1 MNITL
6 PDGSV
11 RELKTGSTGF
21 DLAMDIGPG
30 LAKAA
35 IAVNVNGDQK
45 DLSDPINKDSEV
57 SIITIDSSEGLE
69 IMRHTLTA
77 QVLARAVKNLY
88 PDSKLAIGP
97 TITDGFYYDFEF
109 KKPISPDDLP
119 KIEKEM
125 KKIIDLKSSITKS
138 LHSRDDAVNIFKENA
153 ESYKESIIEESDQ
166 VDNFQLYYQDDKEFV
181 DLCRGPHL
189 PSLKHIGS
197 FKLTKLAGAYWKGDS
212 KNKMLTRIYGTAW
225 KNDKDLNAHLHSIEE
240 AEKRDHRKLGKE
252 MKLFHFQEEAPGMVF
267 WHPNGWTIYR
277 LLQDFIR
284 NKLQEYDYQ
293 EINTPQVVDRKLW
306 EASGHWDK
314 YRENMFITEIDE
326 EHANEK
332 RTNALKPMNC
342 PCHVQVYNQGL
353 KSYRDLPLRYAEF
366 GSCHRYEAS
375 GTMHGLMRVRG
386 FTQDDGHIFCTEE
399 QIESE
404 TKLFIELLSDIYKDL
419 GFDKFDIKL
428 STRPETRVGSDEVWD
443 KAENALES
451 AIKKLDLPYKVEE
464 GDGAFYG
471 PKLDFVLT
479 DAIGREWQCG
489 TFQADFNLPDRLD
502 AEFVG
507 EDGQKHIPVMIHRAV
522 LGSFE
527 RFIGVLIENY
537 SGKLPFWL
545 APIQVAVAT
554 IISDVDDYAKEIID
568 ALEKA
573 GIRCH
578 SDLRNE
584 KISYKVR
591 EHSAAKVPVII
602 ALGAREKES
611 KTVSIR
617 RIGSDKTE
625 TMDFE
630 EALKV
635 LSDQNSNPHQI
646 DS

>member
-11 RELKTGSTGF
+11 RDLKPGSTGQ
-21 DLAMDIGPG
+21 DLANDIGPG

-35 IAVNVNGDQK
+35 IAVSVNGIQK
-45 DLSDPINKDSEV
+45 DLSDPINEDSEV
-57 SIITIDSSEGLE
+57 SIITLDSEDGLE

-77 QVLARAVKNLY
+77 QVLARAVQNLY
-88 PDSKLAIGP
+88 PGTKLAIGP
-97 TITDGFYYDFEF
+97 TIKDGFYYDFEF
-109 KKPISPDDLP
+109 KKPISTDDLER
-119 KIEKEM
+119 IEKEM
-125 KKIIDLKSSITKS
+125 TKIINSKSSITKKLYS
-138 LHSRDDAVNIFKENA
+138 KKDAKAVFKSKKET
-153 ESYKESIIEESDQ
+153 YKESIIEESDQ
-166 VDNFQLYYQDDKEFV
+166 ADDFQLYYQDDNEFV

-225 KNDKDLNAHLHSIEE
+225 KNDKDLKAYLHSLEE

-252 MKLFHFQEEAPGMVF
+252 MSLFHFQEEAPGMVF

-277 LLQDFIR
+277 LLEDFIR
-284 NKLQEYDYQ
+284 EKLSDYGYQ
-293 EINTPQVVDRKLW
+293 EIRTPQVVDRKLW

-353 KSYRDLPLRYAEF
+353 KSYRDLPLRFAEF

-404 TKLFIELLSDIYKDL
+404 TKLFIELLSNIYKDL
-419 GFDKFDIKL
+419 GFDSFDIKL
-428 STRPETRVGSDEVWD
+428 STRPEVRVGSDEVWD
-443 KAENALES
+443 KAEQALES
-451 AIKKLDLPYKVEE
+451 AIKKLDLPYTLEE

-489 TFQADFNLPDRLD
+489 TFQADFNLPERLE
-502 AEFVG
+502 AEYVG
-507 EDGQKHIPVMIHRAV
+507 EDGKKHIPVMIHRAV

-545 APIQVAVAT
+545 APVQVVVASIT
-554 IISDVDDYAKEIID
+554 SDVDDYAEKVAL
-568 ALEKA
+568 ALEEK
-573 GIRCH
+573 GIRC
-578 SDLRNE
+578 SLDLRNE

-591 EHSAAKVPVII
+591 EHSSTKTPVIM
-602 ALGAREKES
+602 ALGKREQES
-611 KTVSIR
+611 NSVSVR
-617 RIGSDKTE
+617 RIGSNNNE
-625 TMDFE
+625 SISLE
-630 EALKV
+630 QALKD
-635 LSDQNSNPHQI
+635 LSIENSKRH
-646 DS
+646 

>member
-1 MNITL
+1 MKITL
-6 PDGSV
+6 PDGSI
-11 RELKTGSTGF
+11 RELPDGSSGLN
-21 DLAMDIGPG
+21 LASDIGPG

-35 IAVNVNGDQK
+35 IAVKVNGVQK
-45 DLSDPINKDSEV
+45 DLSDSIEHDSEV
-57 SIITIDSSEGLE
+57 SIITIDSEEGLE

-88 PDSKLAIGP
+88 PESKLAIGP
-97 TITDGFYYDFEF
+97 TIADGFYYDFDF
-109 KKPISPDDLP
+109 KKAISPDDLTS
-119 KIEKEM
+119 IENEM
-125 KKIIDLKSSITKS
+125 RKIISNGSLITKT
-138 LHSRDDAVNIFKENA
+138 LHSKAEAIGIFKA
-153 ESYKESIIEESDQ
+153 EGETYKESIIEESEQ
-166 VDNFQLYYQDDKEFV
+166 SDNFQLYSQDNNDFV

-189 PSLKHIGS
+189 PSLKYIGA
-197 FKLTKLAGAYWKGDS
+197 FKLTKLAGAYWKGNS
-212 KNKMLTRIYGTAW
+212 NNKMLTRIYGTAW
-225 KNDKDLNAHLHSIEE
+225 KNEKELNAYLLRIEE
-240 AEKRDHRKLGKE
+240 AEKRDHRKIGKE
-252 MKLFHFQEEAPGMVF
+252 MNLFHFQEEAPGMVF

-277 LLQDFIR
+277 ILESFIR
-284 NKLQEYDYQ
+284 TKLEKYNYL
-293 EINTPQVVDRKLW
+293 EIKTPQVVDRKLW

-399 QIESE
+399 QIEKE
-404 TKLFIELLSDIYKDL
+404 TELFISLLSDIYKDL
-419 GFDKFDIKL
+419 GFNKFDIKL
-428 STRPETRVGSDEVWD
+428 STRPEVRVGSDEVWD
-443 KAENALES
+443 KAESALEN
-451 AIKKLDLPYKVEE
+451 AITKLNLPFTVEE

-489 TFQADFNLPDRLD
+489 TFQADFNLPERLD
-502 AEFVG
+502 AEYVG
-507 EDGQKHIPVMIHRAV
+507 EDGLKHKPVMIHRAV

-537 SGKLPFWL
+537 SGRLPFWL
-545 APIQVAVAT
+545 APLQVSVAT
-554 IISDVDDYAKEIID
+554 IISDVDDYAKEIIQN
-568 ALEKA
+568 LEDA

-578 SDLRNE
+578 ADLRNE

-591 EHSAAKVPVII
+591 EHSSAKVPVIM
-602 ALGAREKES
+602 ALGQREKDS
-611 KTVSIR
+611 RTVSIR
-617 RIGSDKTE
+617 RIGSNKTE
-625 TMDFE
+625 TLDLD
-630 EALKV
+630 EALKI
-635 LSDQNSNPHQI
+635 LSIENSNP
-646 DS
+646 S

>member
-1 MNITL
+1 MKITL
-6 PDGSV
+6 PDGSI
-11 RELKTGSTGF
+11 RELADGSSGL
-21 DLAMDIGPG
+21 DLASDIGPG

-35 IAVNVNGDQK
+35 VAVIVNGIQK
-45 DLSDPINKDSEV
+45 DLSDPIDQDSEV
-57 SIITIDSSEGLE
+57 SIITIDSDEGLE

-88 PDSKLAIGP
+88 PDTKLAIGP
-97 TITDGFYYDFEF
+97 TIADGFYYDFEF
-109 KKPISPDDLP
+109 KKAISPDDLAS
-119 KIEKEM
+119 IEKEM
-125 KKIIDLKSSITKS
+125 KKIISNGSSITKTLYS
-138 LHSRDDAVNIFKENA
+138 KSDAINIFKGLN
-153 ESYKESIIEESDQ
+153 ESYKESIISESEQD
-166 VDNFQLYYQDDKEFV
+166 DNFQLYYQDNNEFV

-189 PSLKHIGS
+189 PSLKHIGA
-197 FKLTKLAGAYWKGDS
+197 FRLTKLAGAYWKGDS

-225 KNDKDLNAHLHSIEE
+225 KNEKELNAYLLRIEE

-252 MKLFHFQEEAPGMVF
+252 MNLFHFQEEAPGMVF

-277 LLQDFIR
+277 LLENFIR
-284 NKLQEYDYQ
+284 NKLEQYNYL
-293 EINTPQVVDRKLW
+293 EIKTPQVVDRKLW

-342 PCHVQVYNQGL
+342 PCHVQIYNQGL

-399 QIESE
+399 QIEKE
-404 TKLFIELLSDIYKDL
+404 TELFINLLSDIYKDL
-419 GFDKFDIKL
+419 GFETFDIKL
-428 STRPETRVGSDEVWD
+428 STRPEVRVGSDEVWD
-443 KAENALES
+443 KAEAALEG
-451 AIKKLDLPYKVEE
+451 AITKLNLPFTIEE

-489 TFQADFNLPDRLD
+489 TFQADFNLPERLD
-502 AEFVG
+502 AEYVG
-507 EDGQKHIPVMIHRAV
+507 EDGSKHKPVMIHRAV

-537 SGKLPFWL
+537 SGRLPFWL
-545 APIQVAVAT
+545 APLQVSVAT
-554 IISDVDDYAKEIID
+554 IISDVDDYAKEIIGL
-568 ALEKA
+568 LEEA

-578 SDLRNE
+578 ADLRNE

-591 EHSAAKVPVII
+591 EHSSAKVPVIM
-602 ALGAREKES
+602 ALGQREKDNR
-611 KTVSIR
+611 TVSIR

-625 TMDFE
+625 TMDLK
-630 EALKV
+630 EALKI
-635 LSDQNSNPHQI
+635 LSIENSNPK
-646 DS
+646 

>member
-11 RELKTGSTGF
+11 RELNVGSTGL
-21 DLAMDIGPG
+21 DLALDIGPG

-35 IAVNVNGDQK
+35 IAVSVNGEQK
-45 DLSDPINKDSEV
+45 DLSDPINEDSEV

-88 PDSKLAIGP
+88 PGTKLAIGP

-109 KKPISPDDLP
+109 KNPISPDDLH

-125 KKIIDLKSSITKS
+125 KKIIDSKSSITKVLYS
-138 LHSRDDAVNIFKENA
+138 KEDAIEVFKKNNET
-153 ESYKESIIEESDQ
+153 YKESIIQESDQ
-166 VDNFQLYYQDDKEFV
+166 VDNFQLYYQDNNEFV

-189 PSLKHIGS
+189 PNLKQIGS

-225 KNDKDLNAHLHSIEE
+225 KNDKDLNSYLHSIEE

-277 LLQDFIR
+277 LLQDHIR

-404 TKLFIELLSDIYKDL
+404 TKLFIKLLSDIYKDL

-443 KAENALES
+443 RAENALES
-451 AIKKLDLPYKVEE
+451 AIKKLGLPYEIQE

-545 APIQVAVAT
+545 APVQVAVAT
-554 IISDVDDYAKEIID
+554 IISDVDDYAKEIIE
-568 ALEKA
+568 ALENA

-591 EHSAAKVPVII
+591 EHSAAKIPMIMAI
-602 ALGAREKES
+602 GAREKES

-625 TMDFE
+625 SMGFD

-635 LSDQNSNPHQI
+635 LTAQNSNPHKN
-646 DS
+646 